1 MLELLRLLGEFV
13 LDMVMINSINR
24 GMKKGSKIKK

>member
-13 LDMVMINSINR
+13 LDMVVINSVKR